1 MATSDVVIIGG
12 GINGVAIAHAL
23 ARRGV
28 DVTVLE
34 RNSIASGPTGR
45 SCGIIRQHYSHEVT
59 ARLALESLATF
70 ENFPE
75 AVGGA
80 CDFRQTGFIM
90 AVGSEG
96 ESALRRNVRLQQRVG
111 IDTRLIS
118 AQDVQEMVPGMD
130 TTGIALAAYEPR
142 SGYADAHATSMSYAA
157 SARRLGASIRTG
169 VEVSRLRIGSGRI
182 AGVEATS
189 GERFEADNVVI
200 VAGPW
205 SPGLA
210 RLCGLEL
217 PIRAHRV
224 QIGVF
229 EAAPGH
235 APRHIFIDTC
245 LGMYHR
251 PEGDSMM
258 LVGSVETA
266 EADGTI
272 AGPDDYATAAD
283 PERMETYVERLVQR
297 IPPMRDGRFHSGYAS
312 LYDVTPDWQPIVDAV
327 PGTEGLFC
335 VAGSSGH
342 GFKLAPAIAELAADL
357 VTRAA
362 AAEPLFSFA
371 RFGSAVVASGSYPEH
386 SILG

>member
-12 GINGVAIAHAL
+12 GINGVVIAHAL
-23 ARRGV
+23 ARRGM

-59 ARLALESLATF
+59 AGLALESLSTF
-70 ENFPE
+70 ENFEE

-80 CDFRQTGFIM
+80 CDFRQT
-90 AVGSEG
+90 
-96 ESALRRNVRLQQRVG
+96 RLQQRVG
-111 IDTRLIS
+111 IDTQLIS
-118 AQDVQEMVPGMD
+118 VQEVREMVPGMD
-130 TTGIALAAYEPR
+130 TAGIALAAYEPR
-142 SGYADAHATSMSYAA
+142 SGYADAHTTSMSYAT
-157 SARRLGASIRTG
+157 SARGLGANIRTG
-169 VEVSRLRIGSGRI
+169 VEVSQLRIEGGRI
-182 AGVEATS
+182 VGVETTS
-189 GERFEADNVVI
+189 GGRFEADNVVI
-200 VAGPW
+200 AAGPW
-205 SPGLA
+205 SPALA

-229 EAAPGH
+229 EAAAGH
-235 APRHIFIDTC
+235 APQHIFVDTC

-283 PERMETYVERLVQR
+283 PERMDTYVERLLQR

-327 PGTEGLFC
+327 PGTDGLFC

-342 GFKLAPAIAELAADL
+342 GFKLAPAIGEMAADL
-357 VTRAA
+357 ITGSA
-362 AAEPLFSFA
+362 AAEPLFSFS
-371 RFGSAVVASGSYPEH
+371 RFGSAVAASGSYPEH

>member
-1 MATSDVVIIGG
+1 MPTSDVVIIGG

-28 DVTVLE
+28 GVTLLE

-59 ARLALESLATF
+59 AGLAMESLSTF
-70 ENFPE
+70 ENFAE
-75 AVGGA
+75 AVGGE

-90 AVGSEG
+90 AAGPER
-96 ESALRRNVRLQQRVG
+96 EAALRENVRLQQRVG
-111 IDTRLIS
+111 IDTHLIS
-118 AQDVQEMVPGMD
+118 VQEVQEMVPGVN
-130 TTGIALAAYEPR
+130 TAGIALAAFEPR
-142 SGYADAHATSMSYAA
+142 SGYADPHTTCSSYAA
-157 SARRLGASIRTG
+157 SARSLGASIRTG
-169 VEVSRLRIGSGRI
+169 VEVSRLSIESGRMV
-182 AGVEATS
+182 GVEATS
-189 GERFEADNVVI
+189 GERFDADSVVI
-200 VAGPW
+200 AAGPW
-205 SPGLA
+205 SPELA

-224 QIGVF
+224 QVGVF
-229 EAAPGH
+229 EAPADC

-251 PEGDSMM
+251 PESGAMM

-266 EADGTI
+266 EADGSI
-272 AGPDDYATAAD
+272 SGPDDCAETAD
-283 PERMETYVERLVQR
+283 PERMESYVERLLRRV
-297 IPPMRDGRFHSGYAS
+297 PPMLDGSFRAGYAS

-342 GFKLAPAIAELAADL
+342 GFKLAPGIAAMAADL
-357 VTRAA
+357 VTRSTPAD
-362 AAEPLFSFA
+362 PLFSFG
-371 RFGSAVVASGSYPEH
+371 RFGSAVVAAGSYPEH

>member
-28 DVTVLE
+28 DVTVIE

-59 ARLALESLATF
+59 ARLALESLAIF
-70 ENFPE
+70 ENFE
-75 AVGGA
+75 EEVGGA

-90 AVGSEG
+90 AVGPER
-96 ESALRRNVRLQQRVG
+96 EAALRRNVRLQQRVG
-111 IDTRLIS
+111 IDTQLIS
-118 AQDVQEMVPGMD
+118 VQEVQEMVPGVN
-130 TTGIALAAYEPR
+130 TAGIALAAYEPR
-142 SGYADAHATSMSYAA
+142 SGYADAHTTSMSYAE
-157 SARRLGASIRTG
+157 SARRLGADIRTG
-169 VEVSRLRIGSGRI
+169 VEVSRLRIESGRI
-182 AGVEATS
+182 AGVETTS
-189 GERFEADNVVI
+189 GGRFDADNVVI
-200 VAGPW
+200 AAGPW

-210 RLCGLEL
+210 RLCGLEV
-217 PIRAHRV
+217 PIRPHRV

-235 APRHIFIDTC
+235 TPQHIFVDTC

-251 PEGDSMM
+251 PESGAMM

-283 PERMETYVERLVQR
+283 PERMETYVERLLQR
-297 IPPMRDGRFHSGYAS
+297 IPPMRDGRFRSGYAS

-342 GFKLAPAIAELAADL
+342 GFKLAPAIAEMAADL
-357 VTRAA
+357 ITCAA
-362 AAEPLFSFA
+362 TAEPLFAFA
-371 RFGSAVVASGSYPEH
+371 RFASAVVASGSYPEH

>member
-70 ENFPE
+70 ENFAE
-75 AVGGA
+75 TVGGT

-96 ESALRRNVRLQQRVG
+96 EAALRRNVRLQQRVG

-169 VEVSRLRIGSGRI
+169 VEVSRLRIESGRI
-182 AGVEATS
+182 AGVETTS
-189 GERFEADNVVI
+189 GGRFEADSVVI
-200 VAGPW
+200 AAGPW

-272 AGPDDYATAAD
+272 AGPDDYAAAAD

-357 VTRAA
+357 VTRSDT
-362 AAEPLFSFA
+362 AEPLFSFG
-371 RFGSAVVASGSYPEH
+371 RFGSSVTASGSYPEH

>member
-12 GINGVAIAHAL
+12 GINGVVIAHAL
-23 ARRGV
+23 ARRGM

-59 ARLALESLATF
+59 AGLALESLSTF
-70 ENFPE
+70 ENFEE

-90 AVGSEG
+90 AVGPER
-96 ESALRRNVRLQQRVG
+96 EAALRKNVRLQQRVG
-111 IDTRLIS
+111 IDTQLIS
-118 AQDVQEMVPGMD
+118 VQEVREMVPGMD
-130 TTGIALAAYEPR
+130 TAGIALAAYEPR
-142 SGYADAHATSMSYAA
+142 SGYADAHTTSMSYAT
-157 SARRLGASIRTG
+157 SARGLGANIRTG
-169 VEVSRLRIGSGRI
+169 VEVSQLRIEGGRI
-182 AGVEATS
+182 VGVETTS
-189 GERFEADNVVI
+189 GGRFEADNVVI
-200 VAGPW
+200 AAGPW
-205 SPGLA
+205 SPALA

-229 EAAPGH
+229 EAAAGH
-235 APRHIFIDTC
+235 APQHIFVDTC

-283 PERMETYVERLVQR
+283 PERMDTYVERLLQR

-312 LYDVTPDWQPIVDAV
+312 LYDVTPDWQPIVDASQSWTPCLAPMGSSAS
-327 PGTEGLFC
+327 PGAAATASNWRRPSARWRPTSSRARPRQSRC
-335 VAGSSGH
+335 SRSAGSV
-342 GFKLAPAIAELAADL
+342 P
-357 VTRAA
+357 
-362 AAEPLFSFA
+362 P
-371 RFGSAVVASGSYPEH
+371 
-386 SILG
+386 